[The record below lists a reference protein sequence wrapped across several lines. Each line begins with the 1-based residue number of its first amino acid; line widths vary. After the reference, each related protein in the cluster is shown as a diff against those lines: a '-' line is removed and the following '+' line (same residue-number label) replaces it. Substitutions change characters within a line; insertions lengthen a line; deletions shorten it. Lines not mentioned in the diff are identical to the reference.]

1 MRIVVILVREQA
13 LARRLAYAERVNA
26 VLGTVTKEERIA
38 DPVEAFLWTYYS
50 FRPRELRRYH
60 PGALDLFVDGEE
72 VSTWRGY
79 GPRGTGF
86 GVRLDFIEQRRSTL
100 EFITSFLRTT
110 AKRTAQHN
118 CFGMHEWAMVY
129 RQDPEEI
136 RHAAWP
142 LRLGSEATTNLVNEV
157 GVRCSHFDA
166 FRFFTPSAIPLNAFT
181 PTRESQ
187 RELDQPGCVHA
198 NMDLYKWAYKLSP
211 ILPSDLVLDAFQN
224 ARRLREI
231 DMRASP
237 YDLSAMKM
245 APIRVETPEGRIEYS
260 NEQRRLA
267 KESMP
272 IRNAIADYCEEVM
285 ALREA
290 FDEAQ

>member
-1 MRIVVILVREQA
+1 VAILDREQA
-13 LARRLAYAERVNA
+13 LDRRIAYAGRVSS
-26 VLGTVTKEERIA
+26 VLGEFTQEERIA

-50 FRPRELRRYH
+50 YRPRELRRYH
-60 PGALDLFVDGEE
+60 PGALEILVDGEE
-72 VSTWRGY
+72 VASWRGY
-79 GPRGTGF
+79 GLRSGGF
-86 GVRLDFIEQRRSTL
+86 GVRLDFIKQRRPTL
-100 EFITSFLRTT
+100 EFITRFLRTT
-110 AKRTAQHN
+110 AKRPAQHN

-129 RQDPEEI
+129 GQNQEEI

-142 LRLGSEATTNLVNEV
+142 LRLGSDATTNLVDEV
-157 GVRCSHFDA
+157 GVRCTHFDA
-166 FRFFTPSAIPLNAFT
+166 FRFFTPKAIPLNAFT

-187 RELDQPGCVHA
+187 RELDQPGCIHA

-224 ARRLREI
+224 ARRLRGI

-237 YDLSAMKM
+237 YDLSKLQL
-245 APIRVETPEGRIEYS
+245 APIRVETPEGRIEYA

-272 IRNAIADYCEEVM
+272 IRNAIADYCEEVI
-285 ALREA
+285 ALSET
-290 FDEAQ
+290 FDEAK

>member
-1 MRIVVILVREQA
+1 MAIIDANEA
-13 LARRLAYAERVNA
+13 SWRRSVHAERVDA
-26 VLGTVTKEERIA
+26 VLGTATHEERIA

-50 FRPRELRRYH
+50 YRPRELRRYH
-60 PGALDLFVDGEE
+60 PGALDTFTDDE

-79 GPRGTGF
+79 GPRAGGF

-100 EFITSFLRTT
+100 EFVTGFLRATGN
-110 AKRTAQHN
+110 RTAQHG

-129 RQDPEEI
+129 QQPQDEV

-142 LRLGSEATTNLVNEV
+142 LRLGTEATNKVVEEV
-157 GVRCSHFDA
+157 GVRCTHFDA
-166 FRFFTPSAIPLNAFT
+166 YRFFTPAAVPLNAFN

-187 RELDQPGCVHA
+187 RELDQPGCIHA

-211 ILPSDLVLDAFQN
+211 ILPSEMVLDAFEN

-237 YDLSAMKM
+237 YDLGSMSM
-245 APIRVETPEGRIEYS
+245 EPIRVETPEGRIEYA

-272 IRNAIADYCEEVM
+272 IRNAIADYCEQVM
-285 ALREA
+285 NLTEA
-290 FDEAQ
+290 FDEVQ